1 MNAQANEERLRRAMA
16 AVLQL
21 QQRNAELENQRH
33 EPVAIVAM
41 ACRLPGGVTTPQ
53 AFWDLLAEGRDAI
66 GPLPDR
72 WDAFDLYDPD
82 PAALGKSY
90 AREGGFIDGIDRF
103 DAEFFGIAP
112 REAQAMEP
120 QQRLVLETAWEAL
133 ERAGLREDQFKG
145 SRTGVYIGAM
155 RPDYETIRTDLELLD
170 GYQGTGVSVSVI
182 SGRISYAL
190 GLQGPAVTV
199 DTACS
204 SSLLALHLAAT
215 ALRNRECDAALA
227 GGVTVMSSPGM
238 FVESSRLGA
247 MSPDGRC
254 KSFSAGADGGGWSE
268 GAGVLLLKR
277 LSDAQRDGDRVL
289 AVIRGSA
296 VNQDGRSQGLTAPN
310 GPAQQRVIQE
320 ALAASRLTPADIDAV
335 EAHGTGTPLG
345 DPIEAGALAEV
356 FGPGR
361 APDTPVHLGSSKSN
375 IGHTQAAAGVVG
387 VIKMVLALQ
396 HERLPRTIHAERP
409 STHIAWEGSGL
420 RLLQQERPW
429 PRGERPRRAGVSA
442 FGISGTNAHVVL
454 EEAPRPEEAAV
465 SGRPAAGER
474 PDRLPLVLSGH
485 DERALAAQA
494 EQWAAWLEEADGVP
508 FADVVRTAA
517 LHRTHLQARAGV
529 PASDRKEAVAALRAL
544 ADGLPHPDTV
554 VGTAHERGKAVFVFP
569 GQGSQW
575 IGMGRDLIAESEVFR
590 EAVRRCDAALRP
602 WTGWSVA
609 DLLSETPD
617 ADLPPF
623 DRIDVLQPALFTM
636 MIGLAALWRSLG
648 VEPSAVVGFSQGEV
662 PAAVVAGALSLED
675 GARLTALRSQG
686 QLREC
691 SGRGAMALVE
701 MAPAEVEERIA
712 PYGGAL
718 SVAVVNSA
726 TSVVVSG
733 DVEAVESF
741 LDGLSGTDVFSRR
754 IQSDTAGHS
763 SHVDPVLPWLAEQL
777 SGLKPDAPAVP
788 FYSTVTGTRVRGAG
802 LDASYWCRNV
812 RDTVRMDLALG
823 ELVADGHDVFVE
835 ISPHPVLGMT
845 LTEAAA
851 GVAGAVVG
859 SLHRDHGGLSPLLRS
874 LAALH
879 VQGHAVDWHRVL
891 DGGSAADPAQAPT
904 YPFQRKRYW
913 ADVPLPAGAPAG
925 SAAARRTRDEDTGV
939 RGLAGLRARLA
950 AMPDEERA
958 DALVDLVRREAATVL
973 RAAEPVPADKKLQEV
988 GLDSIMGLQLRN
1000 RLCELSGATFP
1011 ANLAFTYPTARA
1023 LAGHL
1028 LPHLLAA
1035 ADDDPAMPPLES
1047 VPARDVHPA
1056 TEGQRRLWF
1065 LERMNPGSA
1074 QYKVA
1079 MRIRTAR
1086 PLDRTVLTRS
1096 LTWITARHEAL
1107 RTGLDVRDGE
1117 LVQVVHTGVPV
1128 DVAFEDLRDR
1138 GADAV
1143 EARIRHEELEPFD
1156 LSGTSLFRCRVL
1168 DVADDEQ
1175 VVCFS
1180 VHHAVT
1186 DGWSLSLFLMELFH
1200 ACQEFEA
1207 GREPEPGPAQ
1217 FHLGDFAAWERRSLA
1232 EGRFEEALGH
1242 LAAELDGVERLEF
1255 PPGPDSVAPEDQGGD
1270 TLYFTVPAGL
1280 RSELEALAARTSVTP
1295 YTVLVSTFATLL
1307 ARFTDQYDFA
1317 VGTVWSNR
1325 QLPGLTGTFG
1335 FLANTLPLRCDLT
1348 GDPTFEELL
1357 ASMAPRVRGVF
1368 EHQYVPLTELVRRA
1382 GGQRT
1387 GEENPLFRAVFNY
1400 GGAAMPTVGD
1410 GDTAWNLPAT
1420 GSLAGNVRGA
1430 SKFELG
1436 VTLIPCGE
1444 ELRGEFEYQAHVLS
1458 RPAAQRMLDCF
1469 RTLLESVVREPE
1481 RALSRME
1488 LLGPDELD
1496 WLVAR
1501 GGLVSPHSS
1510 GRLTALELVWEQA
1523 RRTPD
1528 AVALV
1533 SDGAELTYRETAW
1546 RAAALAER
1554 LRAAGVGPETPVG
1567 VHLPRSAE
1575 LVVSALAIWLA
1586 GGAYLPVD
1594 PGYPQARVAYVVED
1608 SGLDVVITRSTTA
1621 DDLTGTGARL
1631 VFADELGAT
1640 AVPAGDALPE
1650 TTPPALGDL
1659 AYVIYTSGSTGRPKG
1674 VLIEHGQFVNFCHAV
1689 DERIGGGT
1697 GDTWLAVTSPSFDIS
1712 TVELLWTLTRGYRV
1726 VIAQGSVGEWPAY
1739 RSYAPTHL
1747 QCTPS
1752 LARLLLADS
1761 AGRALLGGLDRMIV
1775 GGEALDR
1782 GLAAK
1787 LMRTVR
1793 GGLTNIYGPSETTV
1807 WSTTWDAE
1815 AGEVS
1820 LGDAVRNTGLY
1831 ILDRHG
1837 ARVPRGSRGELHIG
1851 GLGVTRGY
1859 LNRPELTAERF
1870 VADPF
1875 AGTDDA
1881 RMYATGDIVRYREDG
1896 SLEYCGRS
1904 DAQIKLHGHR
1914 IELGE
1919 VEAVA
1924 GEHPAVA
1931 ECAAVVREDEG
1942 SDPRLC
1948 LYWMPAEGERESD
1961 DALLRYFLDRV
1972 PSYMVPSRLVR
1983 MEELPHTP
1991 NRKVDRQAI
2000 LALPAPAPAPAP
2012 AAVVAAAA
2020 GDESLEDLVCRSW
2033 AQVLNLTRVDLDRGF
2048 FDLGASSMTA
2058 LEAHRTICEGLGR
2071 EFPLSALFRY
2081 PTVRQLAG
2089 FLRGVSPAPRTRRPA
2104 AARRPAADDA
2114 VAIVGFACRLPG
2126 AADADTFWDNL
2137 KDGVES
2143 IRRFTPQELREAG
2156 VAEDV
2161 LRDPAYVPAKGFVE
2175 DADLFDA
2182 EFFDCSP
2189 AEADTMDPQHR
2200 LFLECAW
2207 QALEHAGQVPE
2218 RFDGAIGVFA
2228 GAGQSGY
2235 LHSEDA
2241 ADLSEFY
2248 RTMVGTKNDFL
2259 ATRVAHKLN
2268 LRGPALTVQ
2277 TACSTSLVATHLARE
2292 SLLRG
2297 ESDIALAG
2305 GASLSYPLRQGY
2317 FHQEGLVFSPDGT
2330 CRAFDAD
2337 GAGTVLGNGVGVVVL
2352 RRLSD
2357 ALAAGDT
2364 VYAVIRGSAINND
2377 GSDKVGFTAPSV
2389 EGQARAIA
2397 AAHADADVTADT
2409 IGYVEAHGTGTRLG
2423 DPIEVQA
2430 LQQVLATAVRS
2441 EPCAL
2446 GSVKTN
2452 IGHTDSAAGVAGLIK
2467 AALSL
2472 HHRQLVPSL
2481 NFDKP
2486 NPEMELDPELLYVN
2500 TELKHWEPGAGPRRA
2515 GVSAFGLGGT
2525 NAHVVLEEAP
2535 VARDGGEPAADEAPA
2550 VPVVVSGRD
2559 EAALREQ
2566 AGRWASW
2573 LAGRPEVRPAQVAV
2587 TAARHRTHFAS
2598 RASVTAA
2605 DRAALVRALEA
2616 LAEGR
2621 THDAVVTGTAERR
2634 TKVAFVYPGG
2644 GSQWA
2649 GMGRELLSTSTVFRE
2664 AVEACDTALRPFTGW
2679 SVQEVLAGRGGDLP
2693 PLDRTE
2699 VSQPAVF
2706 AMAIGLTAVW
2716 RSLGV
2721 EPAAVVGHS
2730 QGEIAAAVISGALTL
2745 EQGAEIVAV
2754 RSRTVREHAG
2764 EGGMAL
2770 IGRPVAEV
2778 EEFLA
2783 PYGRTLSVGAVNTAR
2798 STVVSGQTEAIDRI
2812 VAELGARNVYARKI
2826 KVDYAGHSAQVDPVL
2841 PVLAERLAGLTPRR
2855 AGTALYSTVTGEA
2868 VTGSELDGTYWCRN
2882 LREPVRFD
2890 RALNRLLDDGHT
2902 VFVEISP
2909 HPLLSL
2915 PLADGCAERGG
2926 VVVGS
2931 LARERG
2937 GMSQVLRGLGEL
2949 HVQGHELDWDRV
2961 LGALGLLGTPEGAPC
2976 PVPLPT
2982 YAFQRRR
2989 HWRQAPRARTAQARA
3004 GQALWEAVNA
3014 GGAAEVAKLLDA
3026 PGHLEDSVAQIVPLL
3041 EQWLR
3046 KQGRRQGPAAE
3057 RTPVPASGGHH
3068 GLTGRLA
3075 ALSEHE
3081 RLPAVLDLVV
3091 GEAAG
3096 ILGLRGGSLAVS
3108 RPLFQLGMDSLAALG
3123 LRGRIAQLTGVT
3135 VPVQIVLGDEGC
3147 LGVAGHLLRELDGV
3161 TAGAPA
3167 GRAPRWLRTL
3177 KPSAEP
3183 RGRIVCIAGG
3193 GGTTAGHVPL
3203 IRHLPDDVELLAVQM
3218 PGREGRVDEAPATV
3232 MRDVVAGTAEELVDR
3247 PRVATV
3253 VYGHSQGSW
3262 TAWELTRVLSGL
3274 PDAPPLTFVPA
3285 CALPPFA
3292 EVPPEMRRME
3302 ELAAS
3307 LDQASVED
3315 LADVFRGILPDEVL
3329 RSPELLSSYR
3339 TALVHDAVLSTN
3351 HRDGLVGDD
3360 RPPLD
3365 VPVVAVAAKDDPV
3378 LPDGTMRGW
3387 HNLTRGAFVLRVIDG
3402 SHAAP
3407 IENSEAMAAELLAA
3421 IRKDRGEE
3429 NA

>member
-53 AFWDLLAEGRDAI
+53 TFWDLLAEGRDAI
-66 GPLPDR
+66 GPLPER

-133 ERAGLREDQFKG
+133 ERAGLREDRFRG

-190 GLQGPAVTV
+190 GLQGPAMAV

-204 SSLLALHLAAT
+204 SSLVALHLAAT

-254 KSFSAGADGGGWSE
+254 KSFSADADGGGWSE
-268 GAGVLLLKR
+268 GAGVLVLKR

-310 GPAQQRVIQE
+310 GPAQQRVIKE
-320 ALAASRLTPADIDAV
+320 ALAASRLTPADIDAI

-361 APDTPVHLGSSKSN
+361 AADTPVHLGSSKSN

-409 STHIAWEGSGL
+409 SDHIDWEGSGL

-454 EEAPRPEEAAV
+454 EEAPQPEEAAA
-465 SGRPAAGER
+465 SEPPAASEL
-474 PDRLPLVLSGH
+474 PARLPLVLSGH

-494 EQWAAWLEEADGVP
+494 EQWAAWLEDAADVP

-517 LHRTHLQARAGV
+517 LHRTHHQARACV
-529 PASDRKEAVAALRAL
+529 PASGSEEAVAALRAL
-544 ADGLPHPDTV
+544 ADGLPHPATV
-554 VGTAHERGKAVFVFP
+554 VGTARERNRTVFVFP

-575 IGMGRDLIAESEVFR
+575 IGMGRALIAESEVFR
-590 EAVRRCDAALRP
+590 EAVRRCDAALKP

-636 MIGLAALWRSLG
+636 MIGLAELWRSFG

-662 PAAVVAGALSLED
+662 PAAVAAGALSLED

-701 MAPAEVEERIA
+701 MALTEVEERIA

-733 DVEAVESF
+733 DVDAVESF

-777 SGLKPDAPAVP
+777 SGLEPDAAAVP
-788 FYSTVTGTRVRGAG
+788 FYSTVTGTRVQGEE
-802 LDASYWCRNV
+802 LDAAYWCRNV

-845 LTEAAA
+845 LTSATAD
-851 GVAGAVVG
+851 VAGAVVG
-859 SLHRDHGGLSPLLRS
+859 SMHRDQGGLSELLRS

-891 DGGSAADPAQAPT
+891 GGGSAADPAQAPT

-913 ADVPLPAGAPAG
+913 ADVPLPAAAPAA
-925 SAAARRTRDEDTGV
+925 SAAARQPQTEDTGV

-950 AMPDEERA
+950 ALPDAERA
-958 DALVDLVRREAATVL
+958 DALVDLVRREAAAVL
-973 RAAEPVPADKKLQEV
+973 RAAEPVPADKKLQEL

-1000 RLCELSGATFP
+1000 RLCELSGSTFP

-1023 LAGHL
+1023 LAEHL

-1035 ADDDPAMPPLES
+1035 ADDDPAMLPLES
-1047 VPARDVHPA
+1047 APARDVHPA

-1065 LERMNPGSA
+1065 LEQMNPGSA

-1086 PLDRTVLTRS
+1086 PLDHTVLTRS

-1107 RTGLDVRDGE
+1107 RTGLELRDGE
-1117 LVQVVHTGVPV
+1117 LVQVVHTGIPV
-1128 DVAFEDLRDR
+1128 DVTFEDLRDQ

-1143 EARIRHEELEPFD
+1143 EARIRHEEQEPFA
-1156 LSGTSLFRCRVL
+1156 LSGASLFRCRVL

-1175 VVCFS
+1175 VVCLSF
-1180 VHHAVT
+1180 HHAIT

-1207 GREPEPGPAQ
+1207 GREPDPDPAQ

-1232 EGRFEEALGH
+1232 EGRFEEALSH
-1242 LAAELDGVERLEF
+1242 FAAELDGVERLEF
-1255 PPGPDSVAPEDQGGD
+1255 PPGPDSVAQEDQGGD

-1295 YTVLVSTFATLL
+1295 YTVLVSAFATLL
-1307 ARFTDQYDFA
+1307 ARFTDQDDFA

-1325 QLPGLTGTFG
+1325 QLPGLTGAFG

-1357 ASMAPRVRGVF
+1357 TSMAPRVRGVF

-1382 GGQRT
+1382 GVQRT

-1410 GDTAWNLPAT
+1410 GDAAWNLPAT

-1436 VTLIPCGE
+1436 ITLIPCGE

-1458 RPAAQRMLDCF
+1458 RPAAQRMLDDFC
-1469 RTLLESVVREPE
+1469 TLLESIVREPG
-1481 RALSRME
+1481 RALSRLE
-1488 LLGPDELD
+1488 LLAPEELD

-1501 GGLVSPHSS
+1501 GGRVGPHSPGQKS
-1510 GRLTALELVWEQA
+1510 APELIWEQV

-1586 GGAYLPVD
+1586 GGAYLPID

-1608 SGLDVVITRSTTA
+1608 SGLDVVITRSATA
-1621 DDLTGTGARL
+1621 GDLAGTGARL
-1631 VFADELGAT
+1631 VFADDLGEA
-1640 AVPAGDALPE
+1640 AVPGGDALPAV
-1650 TTPPALGDL
+1650 TPPALGDL
-1659 AYVIYTSGSTGRPKG
+1659 AYVIYTSGSTGKPKG

-1689 DERIGGGT
+1689 DERIGGGS

-1761 AGRALLGGLDRMIV
+1761 AGRALLRGLDRMIV

-1807 WSTTWDAE
+1807 WSTTWHAE
-1815 AGEVS
+1815 PGEVS
-1820 LGDAVRNTGLY
+1820 LGDAVRNTSLY
-1831 ILDRHG
+1831 VLDRYG

-1859 LNRPELTAERF
+1859 MNRPELTAQRF
-1870 VADPF
+1870 VTDPF

-1896 SLEYCGRS
+1896 SLEYCGRG

-1948 LYWMPAEGERESD
+1948 LYWVPAEGEGETD

-1972 PSYMVPSRLVR
+1972 PSYMVPSQLVR

-1991 NRKVDRQAI
+1991 NRKVDRKAI
-2000 LALPAPAPAPAP
+2000 AALPAPAPVAAPAV
-2012 AAVVAAAA
+2012 VVAAAA
-2020 GDESLEDLVCRSW
+2020 GDEPLEDLISRSW
-2033 AQVLNLTRVDLDRGF
+2033 AEVLNLTRVDLDRGF
-2048 FDLGASSMTA
+2048 FELGASSMTA
-2058 LEAHRTICEGLGR
+2058 LQAHRTICEGLGR

-2089 FLRGVSPAPRTRRPA
+2089 FLRGVAPAPQTRRITA
-2104 AARRPAADDA
+2104 GRRPAADDA

-2126 AADADTFWDNL
+2126 APDVDTFWNNL
-2137 KDGVES
+2137 KGGVES

-2156 VAEDV
+2156 VPEDV
-2161 LRDPAYVPAKGFVE
+2161 LQDPAYVPAKGFVE

-2235 LHSEDA
+2235 LNSEDA
-2241 ADLSEFY
+2241 ADVSEFY

-2277 TACSTSLVATHLARE
+2277 TACSTGLVAAHLARE

-2305 GASLSYPLRQGY
+2305 GASLSYPLQQGY
-2317 FHQEGLVFSPDGT
+2317 FHQEGLVFSPDGK

-2377 GSDKVGFTAPSV
+2377 GSSKVGFTAPSV

-2409 IGYVEAHGTGTRLG
+2409 IGYIEAHGTGTRLG

-2430 LQQVLATAVRS
+2430 LQQVLATAVRD

-2452 IGHTDSAAGVAGLIK
+2452 IGHTDTAAGVAGLIK

-2500 TELKHWEPGAGPRRA
+2500 AELKHWEPATGPRRA

-2525 NAHVVLEEAP
+2525 NAHMVLEEAP
-2535 VARDGGEPAADEAPA
+2535 VARDGGEPAADEASP
-2550 VPVVVSGRD
+2550 VPVVLSGRD

-2573 LAGRPEVRPAQVAV
+2573 LAGRPDVRPAQVAV

-2598 RASVTAA
+2598 RASVTAT
-2605 DRAALVRALEA
+2605 DRAGLVQALTA
-2616 LAEGR
+2616 LADGR

-2634 TKVAFVYPGG
+2634 TKVVFVYPGG

-2649 GMGRELLSTSTVFRE
+2649 GMGRELLSTSAVFRE

-2679 SVQEVLAGRGGDLP
+2679 SVREALAGRGEDLP
-2693 PLDRTE
+2693 PLDRAD

-2706 AMAIGLTAVW
+2706 AMAVGLSAVW

-2730 QGEIAAAVISGALTL
+2730 QGEIAAAVVSGALTL
-2745 EQGAEIVAV
+2745 QEGAKVVAG
-2754 RSRTVREHAG
+2754 RSRAALPHVG

-2770 IGRPVAEV
+2770 IERPVAEV

-2783 PYGRTLSVGAVNTAR
+2783 PYGQALSVAAVNTAR
-2798 STVVSGQTEAIDRI
+2798 STVVSGLEEAIDRI

-2826 KVDYAGHSAQVDPVL
+2826 KVDYASHSAQMDPLL
-2841 PVLAERLAGLTPRR
+2841 PALAEQFADLTPRR
-2855 AGTALYSTVTGEA
+2855 ADIAFYSTVTGTA
-2868 VTGSELDGTYWCRN
+2868 MTGPELDGAYWCRN

-2890 RALNRLLDDGHT
+2890 RALDGLLDDGHT

-2915 PLADGCAERGG
+2915 PLSDGCAERGG
-2926 VVVGS
+2926 IVAGS

-2937 GMSQVLRGLGEL
+2937 GMSRLLRALGQL
-2949 HVQGHELDWDRV
+2949 HTQGHELDWDRV
-2961 LGALGLLGTPEGAPC
+2961 LGALGVLGTPEGAPS

-3014 GGAAEVAKLLDA
+3014 GGATRVADLLDA
-3026 PGHLEDSVAQIVPLL
+3026 PEHLQDSVEQIVPLL

-3046 KQGRRQGPAAE
+3046 KQGQEPAAE
-3057 RTPVPASGGHH
+3057 GTPGPASGG
-3068 GLTGRLA
+3068 GNGFRDRLA
-3075 ALSEHE
+3075 ATDEPE
-3081 RLPAVLDLVV
+3081 RLPAVLGLVV
-3091 GEAAG
+3091 DEAAD
-3096 ILGLRGGSLAVS
+3096 ILGLPGGALAV
-3108 RPLFQLGMDSLAALG
+3108 RQPLFQLGMDSLTALG
-3123 LRGRIAQLTGVT
+3123 LRGRLAQLTGVT
-3135 VPVQIVLGDEGC
+3135 VPVQVVLGDEGC
-3147 LGVAGHLLRELDGV
+3147 LGVAGHLLRELNGG
-3161 TAGAPA
+3161 TGQARTGGAS
-3167 GRAPRWLRTL
+3167 RWLRTL

-3183 RGRIVCIAGG
+3183 RARIVCIAGG

-3203 IRHLPDDVELLAVQM
+3203 IRHMPDDVELLAVQM
-3218 PGREGRVDEAPATV
+3218 PGREGRADEAPATL
-3232 MRDVVAGTAEELVDR
+3232 MRDVVAGIAEELVDR
-3247 PRVATV
+3247 PQVATV
-3253 VYGHSQGSW
+3253 LYGHSQGSW
-3262 TAWELTRVLSGL
+3262 MAWELTRVLSGL

-3292 EVPPEMRRME
+3292 EVPPGMRRME
-3302 ELAAS
+3302 ELAKS
-3307 LDQASVED
+3307 LDRASVED
-3315 LADVFRGILPDEVL
+3315 LAAAFRGILPDEVL
-3329 RSPELLSSYR
+3329 ESPELLASYR

-3351 HRDGLVGDD
+3351 HRDTLAGDA

-3365 VPVVAVAAKDDPV
+3365 VPVVAVVAKDDPV
-3378 LPDGTMRGW
+3378 LPDGTVQGW
-3387 HNLTRGAFVLRVIDG
+3387 RNLTRGEFVLRVIDG

-3421 IRKDRGEE
+3421 IRKDMGEE